1 MHVAIERRQYI
12 LTACSCEED
21 PLWNAGNRTTTKIK
35 SGGLR
40 YDYI

>member
-1 MHVAIERRQYI
+1 MHVAIERRQHI
-12 LTACSCEED
+12 LTARSCEEE
-21 PLWNAGNRTTTKIK
+21 PLWNAGNRTTIKIK